1 MFPIHVLYIDPV
13 VDTNDT
19 KFNIINVEY
28 DIYII
33 SRIKSSL
40 FWLPKDGSLYP
51 HIKGKIWIQR
61 EIIKGC
67 PKMWWH
73 KEVDVDFFS
82 SFDFRIRLTPQRETT
97 LTKCWFVYPHVY
109 SYQWLLP
116 DVKTS
121 GISKVWK
128 LPSPKQCRQWDQA
141 ISWFFM

>member
-1 MFPIHVLYIDPV
+1 MFSI
-13 VDTNDT
+13 
-19 KFNIINVEY
+19 
-28 DIYII
+28 IYII
-33 SRIKSSL
+33 SRFKAS
-40 FWLPKDGSLYP
+40 FWLPKDGALYP
-51 HIKGKIWIQR
+51 HIKGKIWIQK

-109 SYQWLLP
+109 SFQWLLP
-116 DVKTS
+116 DVKTP

-128 LPSPKQCRQWDQA
+128 LPSPKTVQTMGPSNIMIFHVVSNSEQE
-141 ISWFFM
+141 FFK